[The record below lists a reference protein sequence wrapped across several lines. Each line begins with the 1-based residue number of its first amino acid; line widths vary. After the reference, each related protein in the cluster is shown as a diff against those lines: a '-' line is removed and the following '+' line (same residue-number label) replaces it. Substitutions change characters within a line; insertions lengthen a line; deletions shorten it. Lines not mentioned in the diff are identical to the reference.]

1 MTTIA
6 ITGIGGFIGLRMAQ
20 RAREKGWSVR
30 GLDLSEAAAQRAR
43 ATGADVIVGGVNDAE
58 AVRRTLEGADLVF
71 HTAAIVE
78 EDGARELYERVNV
91 RGTRTVATLARDCG
105 VKHFVHL
112 SSVMVYGFDYPPN
125 VTEAGPLDG
134 TGNIYNE
141 TKLSSERIAMSLHDP
156 QRMQV
161 TVIRPGDVYGAGSVP
176 WVLRPLDLIKRGL
189 FILPDG
195 GRGVIN
201 HVHVDNLLD
210 GVFLALEKKTGGEA
224 FTISDGVATSCKD
237 YFAYVARM
245 AGKRSLPTLPAPF
258 VFGLIAL
265 STRLWRLF
273 GGRFPASASATH
285 FLMRRNAYSIEKARR
300 VLGYE
305 PRITLEQG
313 MHEIAAQLQQT
324 SDR

>member
-20 RAREKGWSVR
+20 RALERGWQVR
-30 GLDLSEAAAQRAR
+30 GLDISERAAAKAR
-43 ATGADVIVGGVNDAE
+43 AVGAEVVVGGVNDVE
-58 AVRRTLEGADLVF
+58 AVKRMLVGADLVF

-91 RGTRTVATLARDCG
+91 EGTRNVATLARQCG

-112 SSVMVYGFDYPPN
+112 SSVMVYGFHYPAN
-125 VTEAGPLDG
+125 VTEEGPLDG

-141 TKLSSERIAMSLHDP
+141 TKLSSERIAMDLHEA
-156 QRMQV
+156 QGMKV
-161 TVIRPGDVYGAGSVP
+161 TVIRPGDVYGTGSVP
-176 WVLRPLDLIKRGL
+176 WILRPLDLMRRGL
-189 FILPDG
+189 FILPNG
-195 GRGVIN
+195 GRGAIN

-210 GVFLALEKKTGGEA
+210 GVFLAIEKSAGGEA

-237 YFAYVARM
+237 YFGHVARM
-245 AGKRSLPTLPAPF
+245 AGKHSLPTLPAPL

-265 STRLWRLF
+265 STWIWRLF
-273 GGRFPASASATH
+273 GKKFPASAAATH
-285 FLMRRNAYSIEKARR
+285 FLMRQHTYSIDKARR

-305 PRITLEQG
+305 PRIRLEQG
-313 MHEIAAQLQQT
+313 MRDIADQLRST
-324 SDR
+324 